1 MLLFNTKCMLFLS
14 VDSLTHQRLHY
25 QTCIY
30 VIYIYIYKFVDNFL
44 LWEVTNCTLKASI
57 FLSSFLTAFLHMG
70 LPMLISP
77 DLEGVILT
85 AGHLHCCLSGLLA
98 LRYRTQSKT
107 GFCLLKRLVLLD
119 LKQMSPKLQM
129 LDLGAA
135 AGIIC
140 VVTDWDGIPACFF

>member
-1 MLLFNTKCMLFLS
+1 MRGDRLYSESCNIS
-14 VDSLTHQRLHY
+14 VFILNSFPTHGPS
-25 QTCIY
+25 C
-30 VIYIYIYKFVDNFL
+30 F
-44 LWEVTNCTLKASI
+44 
-57 FLSSFLTAFLHMG
+57 
-70 LPMLISP
+70 ISA

-107 GFCLLKRLVLLD
+107 GFCLLIRLVLLD

-140 VVTDWDGIPACFF
+140 VATD